1 MVKFVALS
9 SALAAYR
16 CQPMHLSVLVDG
28 CGDPLGIRVS
38 SESFM
43 GWTMGI
49 ASKNLYVGSSPALW

>member
-1 MVKFVALS
+1 MELVALF

-28 CGDPLGIRVS
+28 CGDPLGVRVP

-43 GWTMGI
+43 GWAMRT
-49 ASKNLYVGSSPALW
+49 ASKNLYVGSSPAW